1 MNIPENAH
9 FVITGGGSGITSEIT
24 KGLSRKFKGKY
35 TIIGRTELPDDSE
48 LIPDD
53 ETSANDIKL
62 EIQKRL
68 ERTNKKVTPVM
79 VQKEYDKLIKS
90 NSIKK
95 LLESIKEDGN
105 SATYLACD
113 VRNYEE
119 LKKALDKAVQEN
131 GPSMFLSMAPEW
143 KEAGF

>member
-1 MNIPENAH
+1 VGQVHGQDCGFRARQGRILENEDLSILAKELKNKCDDYEIGYHDGKRGVIKLKNLDRGSFKQMNIPENAH

-62 EIQKRL
+62 EIQRDWREPTKR
-68 ERTNKKVTPVM
+68 
-79 VQKEYDKLIKS
+79 
-90 NSIKK
+90 
-95 LLESIKEDGN
+95 
-105 SATYLACD
+105 
-113 VRNYEE
+113 
-119 LKKALDKAVQEN
+119 
-131 GPSMFLSMAPEW
+131 
-143 KEAGF
+143 

>member
-68 ERTNKKVTPVM
+68 ERTNKK
-79 VQKEYDKLIKS
+79 
-90 NSIKK
+90 
-95 LLESIKEDGN
+95 GN
-105 SATYLACD
+105 SG
-113 VRNYEE
+113 
-119 LKKALDKAVQEN
+119 N
-131 GPSMFLSMAPEW
+131 GA
-143 KEAGF
+143 KGI